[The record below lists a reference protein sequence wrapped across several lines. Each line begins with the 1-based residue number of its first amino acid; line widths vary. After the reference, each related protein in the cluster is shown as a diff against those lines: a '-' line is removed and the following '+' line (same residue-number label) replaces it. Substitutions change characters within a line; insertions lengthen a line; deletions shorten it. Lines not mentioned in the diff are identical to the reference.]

1 MNKTAPIIPRS
12 PQPEHA
18 PAWRRELADAIT
30 RPAEL
35 LALLGLPA
43 EPGAEAAAGLFGLRV
58 PRGFA
63 ARMRPGDR
71 DDPLLLQ
78 VLPRAAEYAAAPADY
93 SPDPLGEAAAMTVPG
108 LLHKYRGRVLL
119 TLTGACGIHCR
130 YCFRRHY
137 PYAEANPG
145 GSHWPATLDHIAA
158 DTDITEVILSGG
170 DPLSL
175 SDARLAAL
183 CADLAAIPH
192 LRRLRLHSRL
202 PVVLP
207 ARITPGLLETL
218 GGSRLRAVLVVHANH
233 PNEIDAAVR
242 DALRRTAAA
251 GVPVL
256 NQAVLLRGVNDR
268 ADTLCALSE
277 ALFEAGALPY
287 YLHQLDRVLG
297 AAHFEVSDTEAIALA
312 AELRTRLP
320 GYLVPRLVR
329 ETAGAPAKTP
339 LDAGSVPHL

>member
-1 MNKTAPIIPRS
+1 MNKTASIIPRS
-12 PQPEHA
+12 RHSEHA
-18 PAWRRELADAIT
+18 PAWRRELAAAVT
-30 RPAEL
+30 RADEL

-43 EPGAEAAAGLFGLRV
+43 EPAAEAAAGLFGLRV
-58 PRGFA
+58 PRGFI

-71 DDPLLLQ
+71 HDPLLLQ
-78 VLPRAAEYAAAPADY
+78 VLPQAAEGAATPSGY
-93 SPDPLGEAAAMTVPG
+93 GPDPLDEAAAMVVPG

-119 TLTGACGIHCR
+119 TLTGACGVHCR

-145 GSHWPATLDHIAA
+145 GSHWPATLDYIAA
-158 DTDITEVILSGG
+158 NADITEVILSGG

-175 SDARLAAL
+175 GDTRLAAL
-183 CADLAAIPH
+183 CTDLAAIPH
-192 LRRLRLHSRL
+192 LRRLRIHSRL

-218 GGSRLRAVLVVHANH
+218 AGGRLGAVLVVHANH
-233 PNEIDAAVR
+233 PNEIDTRVR
-242 DALRRTAAA
+242 QALRQTAAA

-256 NQAVLLRGVNDR
+256 NQAVLLRGINDR

-277 ALFEAGALPY
+277 VLFEAGALPY
-287 YLHQLDRVLG
+287 YLHQLDRVQG
-297 AAHFEVSDTEAIALA
+297 AAHFEVPDAEAIALMT
-312 AELRTRLP
+312 ELRARLP

-329 ETAGAPAKTP
+329 EQADAPAKTP
-339 LDAGSVPHL
+339 LGAEGALRS